1 MSEGLTSQEL
11 VYFFALMAN
20 SVRLINCMFE
30 SVTDLQA
37 NLISTANGPWVV
49 TNKVDLSHV
58 RVCLGFHRSS
68 PKRPTGHLNN
78 FCSTVDF

>member
-20 SVRLINCMFE
+20 SARLINRMFE

-37 NLISTANGPWVV
+37 NLISTANGP
-49 TNKVDLSHV
+49 
-58 RVCLGFHRSS
+58 
-68 PKRPTGHLNN
+68 
-78 FCSTVDF
+78 